1 MIICNM
7 IICSDDLRAGP
18 LGGTFCATQSFER
31 GPTFLTIGN
40 FDGIHLGHQALLRG
54 LQTEAAAHSPPAKT
68 ALLTFDPHPLAI
80 LRPHVP
86 LQLLT
91 TPDERLQLLAPFG
104 LDLGIIQPFDQA
116 LARLTPA
123 QFMRLLVERLGL
135 VRLVVG
141 PDFALGR
148 GRAGTVAV
156 LQALGTEMG
165 YGVSV
170 VELVAGTSGEVR
182 SHQIRQLL
190 RAGNV
195 RDAWQM
201 LGRPYR
207 VMGIVEE
214 GERRGRT
221 IGVPT
226 ANIRPL
232 PQRLLP
238 ADGVYAT
245 WAYLQDDKHNDNQDD
260 KQGNTAGLAR
270 ASVTNIG
277 IRPTVDGRQH
287 RVETHL
293 LDFPGPGEPSQ
304 LYGQQL
310 AVAFVSRLRAEQ
322 RFDSLAELLAQIRR
336 DILATRSVLQPMP
349 RNCR

>member
-1 MIICNM
+1 M

-18 LGGTFCATQSFER
+18 LVDTFCATQSFER

-40 FDGIHLGHQALLRG
+40 FDGIHLGHQALLRC

-68 ALLTFDPHPLAI
+68 ALLTFDPHPFAI

-91 TPDERLQLLAPFG
+91 TPEERLHLLAPFG

-123 QFMRLLVERLGL
+123 LFMRLLVERLGL

-156 LQALGTEMG
+156 LQALGTQLG

-170 VELVAGTSGEVR
+170 IELVASRSGEVR
-182 SHQIRQLL
+182 SHQIRQFL
-190 RAGNV
+190 RDGNV
-195 RDAWQM
+195 RAAWQM

-245 WAYLQDDKHNDNQDD
+245 WAYLQDDN
-260 KQGNTAGLAR
+260 QGNTAGLAR

-277 IRPTVDGRQH
+277 IRPTVDGHQH

-293 LDFPGPGEPSQ
+293 LDFPVPGEPSQ
-304 LYGQQL
+304 LYGQQV
-310 AVAFVSRLRAEQ
+310 AVSFVSRLRAEQ
-322 RFDSLAELLAQIRR
+322 RFDSLAELLAQIRQ
-336 DILATRSVLQPMP
+336 DILATRSVLQSMP
-349 RNCR
+349 RNCK

>member
-1 MIICNM
+1 M
-7 IICSDDLRAGP
+7 L
-18 LGGTFCATQSFER
+18 ER

-40 FDGIHLGHQALLRG
+40 FDGVHLGHQALLRG
-54 LQTEAAAHSPPAKT
+54 LQIEAAAHSPPAKT

-91 TPDERLQLLAPFG
+91 TPEERLQLLAPFG
-104 LDLGIIQPFDQA
+104 LDLGIIQPFDQEF
-116 LARLTPA
+116 ARLTPE

-148 GRAGTVAV
+148 ARAGTVAV
-156 LQALGTEMG
+156 LQALGTQLG
-165 YGVSV
+165 YDVSV

-190 RAGNV
+190 RDGNV
-195 RDAWQM
+195 RAASQM

-245 WAYLQDDKHNDNQDD
+245 WAYLQDEQDD
-260 KQGNTAGLAR
+260 KQDENAGLAR

-277 IRPTVDGRQH
+277 TRPTVDGRQH

-304 LYGQQL
+304 LYGQQV
-310 AVAFVSRLRAEQ
+310 AVSFVSRLRVEQ
-322 RFDSLAELLAQIRR
+322 RFDSLDELLAQIQR
-336 DILATRSVLQPMP
+336 DILATRRVLQSIPS
-349 RNCR
+349 NCR

>member
-1 MIICNM
+1 M
-7 IICSDDLRAGP
+7 LEG
-18 LGGTFCATQSFER
+18 

-40 FDGIHLGHQALLRG
+40 FDGVHLGHQALLRG

-91 TPDERLQLLAPFG
+91 TPEERLQLLAPFG

-116 LARLTPA
+116 LARLKPE

-148 GRAGTVAV
+148 ARAGTVAV
-156 LQALGTEMG
+156 LHALGTQLG

-170 VELVAGTSGEVR
+170 TPLVELVAGTSGEVR

-190 RAGNV
+190 REGNV
-195 RDAWQM
+195 RAASQM

-245 WAYLQDDKHNDNQDD
+245 WAYLQDEQDD
-260 KQGNTAGLAR
+260 KQDENAGLAR

-277 IRPTVDGRQH
+277 TRPTVDGRQH

-304 LYGQQL
+304 LYGQQV
-310 AVAFVSRLRAEQ
+310 AVSFVSRLRAEQ
-322 RFDSLAELLAQIRR
+322 RFDSLADLLAQIRR
-336 DILATRSVLQPMP
+336 DILATRSVLQ
-349 RNCR
+349 CAAIHAQEL

>member
-1 MIICNM
+1 MV
-7 IICSDDLRAGP
+7 
-18 LGGTFCATQSFER
+18 
-31 GPTFLTIGN
+31 PTFLTIGN
-40 FDGIHLGHQALLRG
+40 FDGIHLGHQALLRC
-54 LQTEAAAHSPPAKT
+54 LQTEAAAYSPPAKT

-91 TPDERLQLLAPFG
+91 TPEERLQLLAPFG

-116 LARLTPA
+116 FARLTPA

-148 GRAGTVAV
+148 ARAGTVAV
-156 LQALGTEMG
+156 LQALGTQLG

-170 VELVAGTSGEVR
+170 TPLVELVASTSGEVR

-190 RAGNV
+190 RDGNV
-195 RDAWQM
+195 RAAWQM

-245 WAYLQDDKHNDNQDD
+245 WAYLQNDNQDD

-277 IRPTVDGRQH
+277 IRPTVDGHQH

-293 LDFPGPGEPSQ
+293 LDFPGAGEPSQ

-336 DILATRSVLQPMP
+336 DIQMTRSVLQPMP
-349 RNCR
+349 TNCR

>member
-1 MIICNM
+1 M
-7 IICSDDLRAGP
+7 LEG
-18 LGGTFCATQSFER
+18 

-40 FDGIHLGHQALLRG
+40 FDGIHLGHQALLRC
-54 LQTEAAAHSPPAKT
+54 LQTEAAAHSPPAKA
-68 ALLTFDPHPLAI
+68 ALLTFDPHPLAV

-91 TPDERLQLLAPFG
+91 TPEERLQLLAPFG
-104 LDLGIIQPFDQA
+104 LDLGIIQPFDQEF
-116 LARLTPA
+116 ARLTPE
-123 QFMRLLVERLGL
+123 QFMRILVERLGL

-148 GRAGTVAV
+148 ARAGTVAV
-156 LQALGTEMG
+156 LQALGTQLG
-165 YGVSV
+165 YDVSV

-195 RDAWQM
+195 RAASQM

-245 WAYLQDDKHNDNQDD
+245 WAYLQDDKQDE
-260 KQGNTAGLAR
+260 NAGLAR

-277 IRPTVDGRQH
+277 TRPTVDGRQH

-293 LDFPGPGEPSQ
+293 LDFPGPGEPGQ
-304 LYGQQL
+304 LYGQQV
-310 AVAFVSRLRAEQ
+310 AVSFVSRLRAEQ
-322 RFDSLAELLAQIRR
+322 RFESLAELLAQIRR
-336 DILATRSVLQPMP
+336 DILATRRVLHSIPS
-349 RNCR
+349 NCS

>member
-1 MIICNM
+1 MIICTR
-7 IICSDDLRAGP
+7 DLRAGY
-18 LGGTFCATQSFER
+18 LSDRACATQMLEG

-40 FDGIHLGHQALLRG
+40 FDGVHLGHQALLRG

-91 TPDERLQLLAPFG
+91 TPEERLQLLAPFG
-104 LDLGIIQPFDQA
+104 LDLGIIQPFDQEF
-116 LARLTPA
+116 ARLTPE

-148 GRAGTVAV
+148 ARAGTVAV
-156 LQALGTEMG
+156 LQALGTQLG

-170 VELVAGTSGEVR
+170 TPLVELVAGTSGEVR

-195 RDAWQM
+195 RAAWQM

-245 WAYLQDDKHNDNQDD
+245 WAYLQDEQDD
-260 KQGNTAGLAR
+260 KQDENAGLAR

-277 IRPTVDGRQH
+277 TRPTVDGRQH

-304 LYGQQL
+304 LYGQQV
-310 AVAFVSRLRAEQ
+310 AVSFVSRLRAEQ
-322 RFDSLAELLAQIRR
+322 RFDSLADLLAQIQR
-336 DILATRSVLQPMP
+336 DILATRRVLQ
-349 RNCR
+349 CAGLHAQEL

>member
-1 MIICNM
+1 M
-7 IICSDDLRAGP
+7 LEG
-18 LGGTFCATQSFER
+18 

-40 FDGIHLGHQALLRG
+40 FDGIHLGHQALLRC
-54 LQTEAAAHSPPAKT
+54 LQTEAAAHSAPAKT
-68 ALLTFDPHPLAI
+68 ALLTFDPHPLAV

-91 TPDERLQLLAPFG
+91 TPEERLQLLAPFG
-104 LDLGIIQPFDQA
+104 LDLGIIQPFDQEF
-116 LARLTPA
+116 ARLKPE

-148 GRAGTVAV
+148 ARAGTVAV
-156 LQALGTEMG
+156 LQALGTQLG

-170 VELVAGTSGEVR
+170 TPLVELVAGTSGEVR

-190 RAGNV
+190 REGNV
-195 RDAWQM
+195 RAASQM

-245 WAYLQDDKHNDNQDD
+245 WAYLQDDN
-260 KQGNTAGLAR
+260 AGLAR

-277 IRPTVDGRQH
+277 TRPTVDGRQH

-293 LDFPGPGEPSQ
+293 LDFPGPSENSQ
-304 LYGQQL
+304 LYGQQV
-310 AVAFVSRLRAEQ
+310 AVSFVSRLRAEQ
-322 RFDSLAELLAQIRR
+322 RFESLTELLTQIRR
-336 DILATRSVLQPMP
+336 DILATRRVLQ
-349 RNCR
+349 CAALHAQEL

>member
-1 MIICNM
+1 M
-7 IICSDDLRAGP
+7 L
-18 LGGTFCATQSFER
+18 ER

-54 LQTEAAAHSPPAKT
+54 LQREAAAYSPPAKT
-68 ALLTFDPHPLAI
+68 ALLTFDPHPLAV

-91 TPDERLQLLAPFG
+91 TPEERLQLVDSFG
-104 LDLGIIQPFDQA
+104 FDVGIIQPFDRA
-116 LARLTPA
+116 FARLTPE
-123 QFMRLLVERLGL
+123 QFMGMLVERLGL

-148 GRAGTVAV
+148 ERAGTVAV
-156 LQALGTEMG
+156 LQALGEQLG
-165 YGVSV
+165 FEVSV
-170 VELVAGTSGEVR
+170 VELVESTSGEVR
-182 SHQIRQLL
+182 SHRIRQFV
-190 RAGNV
+190 RDGNV
-195 RDAWQM
+195 RAAWQM

-207 VMGIVEE
+207 ILGIVEE
-214 GERRGRT
+214 GERRGRVL
-221 IGVPT
+221 GVPT

-245 WAYLQDDKHNDNQDD
+245 WAYLQDDSDAAPHAAHHVAHNANPHA
-260 KQGNTAGLAR
+260 NLNAGLAR

-277 IRPTVDGRQH
+277 VRPTVDGRQH

-293 LDFPGPGEPSQ
+293 LDFPGAGESGH

-310 AVAFVSRLRAEQ
+310 AISFVSRLRAEQ
-322 RFDSLAELLAQIRR
+322 RFDSLDELLAQIQR
-336 DILATRSVLQPMP
+336 DIRMTRNVLHSIPNNSMHSNSRP
-349 RNCR
+349 SNCR

>member
-1 MIICNM
+1 MIICTR
-7 IICSDDLRAGP
+7 DLRAGP
-18 LGGTFCATQSFER
+18 LSARSCTTQVLEG

-40 FDGIHLGHQALLRG
+40 FDGVHLGHQALLRC
-54 LQTEAAAHSPPAKT
+54 LQTEAAAHSAPAKT

-91 TPDERLQLLAPFG
+91 TPEERLQLLAPFG
-104 LDLGIIQPFDQA
+104 LDLGIIQPFDQEF
-116 LARLTPA
+116 ARLKPE
-123 QFMRLLVERLGL
+123 QFMRLLVEQLGL

-148 GRAGTVAV
+148 ARAGTVAV
-156 LQALGTEMG
+156 LQALGTQLG

-190 RAGNV
+190 REGNV
-195 RDAWQM
+195 RAAWQM

-245 WAYLQDDKHNDNQDD
+245 WAYLQDDN
-260 KQGNTAGLAR
+260 AGLAR

-277 IRPTVDGRQH
+277 TRPTVDGRQH

-293 LDFPGPGEPSQ
+293 LDFPGPGEPGQ
-304 LYGQQL
+304 LYGQQV
-310 AVAFVSRLRAEQ
+310 AVSFVSRLRAEQ
-322 RFDSLAELLAQIRR
+322 RFDSLAELLAQIQR
-336 DILATRSVLQPMP
+336 DILATRSVLQ
-349 RNCR
+349 CAAIHTQEL

>member
-91 TPDERLQLLAPFG
+91 TPEERLQLLAPFG

-148 GRAGTVAV
+148 ARAGTVAV

-190 RAGNV
+190 RDGNV
-195 RDAWQM
+195 RAAWQM

-245 WAYLQDDKHNDNQDD
+245 WAYLQDEN
-260 KQGNTAGLAR
+260 AGLAR

-277 IRPTVDGRQH
+277 TRPTVDGRQH

-293 LDFPGPGEPSQ
+293 LDFPGPGEPGQ
-304 LYGQQL
+304 LYGQQV

-322 RFDSLAELLAQIRR
+322 RFDSLSELLTQIRR

>member
-1 MIICNM
+1 M
-7 IICSDDLRAGP
+7 LEG
-18 LGGTFCATQSFER
+18 

-40 FDGIHLGHQALLRG
+40 FDGVHLGHQALLRG

-91 TPDERLQLLAPFG
+91 TPEERLQLLAPFG
-104 LDLGIIQPFDQA
+104 LDLGIIQPFDQEF
-116 LARLTPA
+116 ARLTPE

-148 GRAGTVAV
+148 ARAGTVAV
-156 LQALGTEMG
+156 LQALGTQLG
-165 YGVSV
+165 YDVSV

-190 RAGNV
+190 RDGNV
-195 RDAWQM
+195 RAASQM

-245 WAYLQDDKHNDNQDD
+245 WAYLQDEQDD
-260 KQGNTAGLAR
+260 KQDENAGLAR

-277 IRPTVDGRQH
+277 TRPTVDGRQH

-304 LYGQQL
+304 LYGQQV
-310 AVAFVSRLRAEQ
+310 AVSFVSRLRAEQ
-322 RFDSLAELLAQIRR
+322 WRKKTAPGGESGCCWVVAGY
-336 DILATRSVLQPMP
+336 S
-349 RNCR
+349 

>member
-1 MIICNM
+1 M
-7 IICSDDLRAGP
+7 LEG
-18 LGGTFCATQSFER
+18 

-40 FDGIHLGHQALLRG
+40 FDGVHLGHQALLRG

-91 TPDERLQLLAPFG
+91 TPEERLQLLAPFG
-104 LDLGIIQPFDQA
+104 LDLGIIQPFDQEF
-116 LARLTPA
+116 ARLKPE

-148 GRAGTVAV
+148 ARGGTVAV
-156 LQALGTEMG
+156 LQALGTQLG

-190 RAGNV
+190 RDGNV
-195 RDAWQM
+195 RAAWQM

-245 WAYLQDDKHNDNQDD
+245 WAYLQDEQDD
-260 KQGNTAGLAR
+260 KQDENAGLAR

-277 IRPTVDGRQH
+277 TRPTVDGRQH

-293 LDFPGPGEPSQ
+293 LDFPGPGEPRQ
-304 LYGQQL
+304 LYGQQV
-310 AVAFVSRLRAEQ
+310 AVSFVSRLRVEQ

-336 DILATRSVLQPMP
+336 DILATRRVLQ
-349 RNCR
+349 CAAIHTQ

>member
-1 MIICNM
+1 MLEGC
-7 IICSDDLRAGP
+7 
-18 LGGTFCATQSFER
+18 
-31 GPTFLTIGN
+31 PTFLTIGN
-40 FDGIHLGHQALLRG
+40 FDGVHLGHQALLRG

-86 LQLLT
+86 LQLLS
-91 TPDERLQLLAPFG
+91 TPEERLQLLAPFG

-116 LARLTPA
+116 FARLTPE

-148 GRAGTVAV
+148 ARAGTVAV
-156 LQALGTEMG
+156 LQALGTQLG

-190 RAGNV
+190 RDGNV
-195 RDAWQM
+195 RAASQM

-245 WAYLQDDKHNDNQDD
+245 WAYLQDEQDD
-260 KQGNTAGLAR
+260 KQNENAGLAR

-277 IRPTVDGRQH
+277 TRPTVDGRQH

-304 LYGQQL
+304 LYGQQV
-310 AVAFVSRLRAEQ
+310 AVSFVSRLRAEQ
-322 RFDSLAELLAQIRR
+322 RFDSLTDLLAQIQR
-336 DILATRSVLQPMP
+336 DILATRRVLHSIPS
-349 RNCR
+349 NCS

>member
-1 MIICNM
+1 M
-7 IICSDDLRAGP
+7 IICSGDLRAGP
-18 LGGTFCATQSFER
+18 LSARWCATQVLEV

-54 LQTEAAAHSPPAKT
+54 LQTEAAAHSAPAKT
-68 ALLTFDPHPLAI
+68 ALLTFDPHPLAV

-91 TPDERLQLLAPFG
+91 TPEERLQLLAPFG
-104 LDLGIIQPFDQA
+104 LDLGIIQPFDQEF
-116 LARLTPA
+116 ARLKPEE
-123 QFMRLLVERLGL
+123 FMRLLVERLGL

-148 GRAGTVAV
+148 ARAGTVAV
-156 LQALGTEMG
+156 LQALGTQLG

-190 RAGNV
+190 REGNV
-195 RDAWQM
+195 RAAWQM

-245 WAYLQDDKHNDNQDD
+245 WAYLQDDPDD
-260 KQGNTAGLAR
+260 KQDENAGLAR

-277 IRPTVDGRQH
+277 TRPTVDGRQH

-293 LDFPGPGEPSQ
+293 LDFPGPSENSQ
-304 LYGQQL
+304 LYGQQV
-310 AVAFVSRLRAEQ
+310 AVSFVSRLRVEQ

-336 DILATRSVLQPMP
+336 DILATRRVLQ
-349 RNCR
+349 CAAIHTQEL

>member
-1 MIICNM
+1 M

-18 LGGTFCATQSFER
+18 LSARSCTTQVLEG

-40 FDGIHLGHQALLRG
+40 FDGVHLGHQALLHG
-54 LQTEAAAHSPPAKT
+54 LQTEAAAHSPSAKT
-68 ALLTFDPHPLAI
+68 ALLTFDPHPLAV

-91 TPDERLQLLAPFG
+91 TPEERLQLLAPFG
-104 LDLGIIQPFDQA
+104 LDLGIIQPFDQEF
-116 LARLTPA
+116 ARLKPE

-148 GRAGTVAV
+148 ARAGTVAV
-156 LQALGTEMG
+156 LQTLGTQLG

-190 RAGNV
+190 REGNV
-195 RDAWQM
+195 RAAWQM

-245 WAYLQDDKHNDNQDD
+245 WAYLQDDN
-260 KQGNTAGLAR
+260 AGLAR

-277 IRPTVDGRQH
+277 TRPTVDGRQH

-304 LYGQQL
+304 LYGQQV
-310 AVAFVSRLRAEQ
+310 AVSFVSRLRAEQ
-322 RFDSLAELLAQIRR
+322 RFDSLDDLLAQIRR
-336 DILATRSVLQPMP
+336 DILATRSVLQ
-349 RNCR
+349 CAAIHTQEL

>member
-1 MIICNM
+1 M
-7 IICSDDLRAGP
+7 IICSHDLRAGP
-18 LGGTFCATQSFER
+18 LGGTFCATQMLEG

-40 FDGIHLGHQALLRG
+40 FDGIHLGHQTLLRC
-54 LQTEAAAHSPPAKT
+54 LQTEAAAHSPPAQT

-91 TPDERLQLLAPFG
+91 TPAERLQLLAPFD
-104 LDLGIIQPFDQA
+104 LDLGIIQPFDQEF
-116 LARLTPA
+116 ARLTPE
-123 QFMRLLVERLGL
+123 QFMRILVERLGL
-135 VRLVVG
+135 VRLMVG

-170 VELVAGTSGEVR
+170 IELVTSTSGEVR

-190 RAGNV
+190 REGNV
-195 RDAWQM
+195 RLASQM
-201 LGRPYR
+201 LGRPYCM
-207 VMGIVEE
+207 MGIVEE

-245 WAYLQDDKHNDNQDD
+245 WAYLQDDNPGGNQYDN
-260 KQGNTAGLAR
+260 AALAR

-277 IRPTVDGRQH
+277 TRPTVDGRQH

-304 LYGQQL
+304 LYGQQV
-310 AVAFVSRLRAEQ
+310 AVSFVSRLRVEQ
-322 RFDSLAELLAQIRR
+322 RFDSLAELLAQIQR
-336 DILATRSVLQPMP
+336 DILATRKVLHSMP
-349 RNCR
+349 RKC

>member
-1 MIICNM
+1 M
-7 IICSDDLRAGP
+7 IICSDDLRAEP
-18 LGGTFCATQSFER
+18 LSARSCITQVLEG

-40 FDGIHLGHQALLRG
+40 FDGVHLGHQALLHG

-91 TPDERLQLLAPFG
+91 TPEERLQLLAPSG
-104 LDLGIIQPFDQA
+104 LDLGIIQPFDQEF
-116 LARLTPA
+116 ARLKPE

-141 PDFALGR
+141 PDFTLGR
-148 GRAGTVAV
+148 ARAGTVAV
-156 LQALGTEMG
+156 LQALGTQLG

-170 VELVAGTSGEVR
+170 VEVVAGTSGEVR

-190 RAGNV
+190 REGNV
-195 RDAWQM
+195 RAAWQM

-245 WAYLQDDKHNDNQDD
+245 WAYLQDDS
-260 KQGNTAGLAR
+260 ASLAR

-277 IRPTVDGRQH
+277 TRPTVDGRQH

-293 LDFPGPGEPSQ
+293 LDFPGPGEPGQ
-304 LYGQQL
+304 LYGQQV
-310 AVAFVSRLRAEQ
+310 AVSFVSRLRAEQ

-336 DILATRSVLQPMP
+336 DILATRSVLHSIPS
-349 RNCR
+349 NCS

>member
-1 MIICNM
+1 MIICTH
-7 IICSDDLRAGP
+7 DLRAGP
-18 LGGTFCATQSFER
+18 LSCTFGATQMLEG

-91 TPDERLQLLAPFG
+91 TPAERLQLLATFG
-104 LDLGIIQPFDQA
+104 LDLGIIQPFDQEF
-116 LARLTPA
+116 ARLTPE
-123 QFMRLLVERLGL
+123 QFMRILVERLGL

-148 GRAGTVAV
+148 GRTGTVAV
-156 LQALGTEMG
+156 LQALGTELG

-170 VELVAGTSGEVR
+170 IELVTSTSGEVR

-190 RAGNV
+190 RDGNV
-195 RDAWQM
+195 RLASQM
-201 LGRPYR
+201 LGRPYC
-207 VMGIVEE
+207 MTGIVEE

-245 WAYLQDDKHNDNQDD
+245 WAYLQDDNQVGNQYDN
-260 KQGNTAGLAR
+260 AGLAR

-277 IRPTVDGRQH
+277 TRPTVDGRQH

-304 LYGQQL
+304 LYGQQV
-310 AVAFVSRLRAEQ
+310 AVSFVSRLRVEQ
-322 RFDSLAELLAQIRR
+322 RFDNLAELLAQIQR
-336 DILATRSVLQPMP
+336 DILATRRVLHSMH
-349 RNCR
+349 RNC

>member
-1 MIICNM
+1 M
-7 IICSDDLRAGP
+7 LEG
-18 LGGTFCATQSFER
+18 

-40 FDGIHLGHQALLRG
+40 FDGVHLGHQALLRG

-91 TPDERLQLLAPFG
+91 TPEERLQLLDPFG
-104 LDLGIIQPFDQA
+104 LNLGIIQPFDQA
-116 LARLTPA
+116 LARLKPE

-148 GRAGTVAV
+148 ARAGTVAV
-156 LQALGTEMG
+156 LQALGTQLG

-170 VELVAGTSGEVR
+170 TPLVEVVAGTSGEVR

-190 RAGNV
+190 RDGNV
-195 RDAWQM
+195 RAASQM

-245 WAYLQDDKHNDNQDD
+245 WAYLQDEQDD
-260 KQGNTAGLAR
+260 KQDENAGLAR

-277 IRPTVDGRQH
+277 TRPTVDGRQH

-304 LYGQQL
+304 LYGQQV
-310 AVAFVSRLRAEQ
+310 AVSFVSRLRAEQ

-336 DILATRSVLQPMP
+336 DILATRRVLQ
-349 RNCR
+349 CAGLHAQEL

>member
-1 MIICNM
+1 M

-18 LGGTFCATQSFER
+18 LSARSCTTQVLEG

-40 FDGIHLGHQALLRG
+40 FDGVHLGHQALLRC
-54 LQTEAAAHSPPAKT
+54 LQTEAAAHSAPAKT
-68 ALLTFDPHPLAI
+68 ALLTFDPHPLAV

-91 TPDERLQLLAPFG
+91 TPEERLQLLAPFG
-104 LDLGIIQPFDQA
+104 LDLGIIQPFDQEF
-116 LARLTPA
+116 ARLKPE

-148 GRAGTVAV
+148 ARAGTVAV
-156 LQALGTEMG
+156 LQALGTQLG

-170 VELVAGTSGEVR
+170 VEVVAGTSGEVR

-190 RAGNV
+190 RDGNV
-195 RDAWQM
+195 RAAWQM

-207 VMGIVEE
+207 VVGIVEE

-245 WAYLQDDKHNDNQDD
+245 WAYLQDEN
-260 KQGNTAGLAR
+260 AGLAR

-277 IRPTVDGRQH
+277 TRPTVDGRQH

-293 LDFPGPGEPSQ
+293 LDFPGPGEPGQ
-304 LYGQQL
+304 LYGQQV
-310 AVAFVSRLRAEQ
+310 AVSFVSRLRVEQ

-336 DILATRSVLQPMP
+336 DILATRRVLQ
-349 RNCR
+349 CAALHTQEL

>member
-1 MIICNM
+1 MIICR
-7 IICSDDLRAGP
+7 DDLRAGP
-18 LGGTFCATQSFER
+18 LGGTFCATQMV
-31 GPTFLTIGN
+31 PTFLTIGN
-40 FDGIHLGHQALLRG
+40 FDGIHLGHQALLRC
-54 LQTEAAAHSPPAKT
+54 LQTEAAAYSPPAKT

-91 TPDERLQLLAPFG
+91 TPEERLQLLAPFG

-182 SHQIRQLL
+182 SHQIRQFL
-190 RAGNV
+190 RDGNV
-195 RDAWQM
+195 RAAWQM

-245 WAYLQDDKHNDNQDD
+245 WAYLQNDKRND

-293 LDFPGPGEPSQ
+293 LDFPGAGEPSQ
-304 LYGQQL
+304 LYEQQL
-310 AVAFVSRLRAEQ
+310 AVSFVSRLRAEQ
-322 RFDSLAELLAQIRR
+322 RFDSLAKLLTQIRR
-336 DILATRSVLQPMP
+336 DILATRSVLQ
-349 RNCR
+349 CAATHAQEL

>member
-1 MIICNM
+1 M
-7 IICSDDLRAGP
+7 
-18 LGGTFCATQSFER
+18 
-31 GPTFLTIGN
+31 
-40 FDGIHLGHQALLRG
+40 
-54 LQTEAAAHSPPAKT
+54 QTEAAAHSPPAKT

-86 LQLLT
+86 LRLLT
-91 TPDERLQLLAPFG
+91 TPEERLQLLAPFG

-116 LARLTPA
+116 FARLTPE

-148 GRAGTVAV
+148 ARAGTVAV
-156 LQALGTEMG
+156 LQALGTQLG

-170 VELVAGTSGEVR
+170 TPLVELVAGTSGEVR

-195 RDAWQM
+195 RAAWQM

-245 WAYLQDDKHNDNQDD
+245 WAYLQDEQDD
-260 KQGNTAGLAR
+260 KQDENAGLAR

-277 IRPTVDGRQH
+277 TRPTVDGRQH

-293 LDFPGPGEPSQ
+293 LDFPGLGEPSQ
-304 LYGQQL
+304 LYGQQV
-310 AVAFVSRLRAEQ
+310 AVSFVSRLRAEQ
-322 RFDSLAELLAQIRR
+322 RFDSLADLLAQIQR
-336 DILATRSVLQPMP
+336 DILATRRVLQ
-349 RNCR
+349 CAGLHAQEL

>member
-1 MIICNM
+1 MIICTR
-7 IICSDDLRAGP
+7 DLRAGP
-18 LGGTFCATQSFER
+18 LSARSCTTQVLEG

-40 FDGIHLGHQALLRG
+40 FDGVHLGHQALLRC
-54 LQTEAAAHSPPAKT
+54 LQTEAAAHSAPAKT

-91 TPDERLQLLAPFG
+91 TPEERLQLLAPFG
-104 LDLGIIQPFDQA
+104 LDLGIIQPFDQEF
-116 LARLTPA
+116 ARLKPE
-123 QFMRLLVERLGL
+123 QFMRLLVERLAL

-148 GRAGTVAV
+148 ARAGTVAV
-156 LQALGTEMG
+156 LQALGTQLG

-182 SHQIRQLL
+182 SHHIRQFL
-190 RAGNV
+190 REGNV
-195 RDAWQM
+195 RAAWQM

-245 WAYLQDDKHNDNQDD
+245 WAYLQDDN
-260 KQGNTAGLAR
+260 AGLAR

-277 IRPTVDGRQH
+277 TRPTVDGHQH

-293 LDFPGPGEPSQ
+293 LDFPGPNEPSQ
-304 LYGQQL
+304 LYGQQV
-310 AVAFVSRLRAEQ
+310 AVSFVSRLRAEQ

-336 DILATRSVLQPMP
+336 DILATRSVLQ
-349 RNCR
+349 CAAIHTQEL